1 MNSVKNTNGGKIKK
15 FGGDPDH
22 VTLGGDSAGAGAIT
36 LLLSAFNS
44 GDRVSNLFHA
54 AVAESQ
60 SFGAQ
65 ATVSESQF
73 AYDNLT
79 ERTGCSN
86 AINTFHCLR
95 DLSLDVLQQENYN
108 IPFPG
113 ASIAPLYMYSPT
125 IDNELIPDYTY
136 KLFSQDKFLKVPVIF
151 GDDTNEGTIFA
162 PYNTSTVD
170 EADAF
175 LQANFPTIKNKQL
188 VEINSMYMSE
198 PDNPVYPNAGE
209 YWQGLANA
217 YGEMRYICPGMYL
230 SSAYNNDKQTAKA
243 NWNYHYAVTD
253 DGAENSGYGTQHTI
267 EVNAIWGPE
276 YVSSPAPASY
286 STNNSAIIPV
296 MQGYWTSFIR
306 SYNPNT
312 HRARGSPEWNT
323 WGDESN
329 RIYIRTGETKM
340 ETVPDAQ
347 SKRCKYLQSIA
358 VTLDQ

>member
-1 MNSVKNTNGGKIKK
+1 MRTSESVDERTK

-22 VTLGGDSAGAGAIT
+22 VTIGGDSAGAGAIT
-36 LLLSAFNS
+36 LLLSAYGGS
-44 GDRVSNLFHA
+44 DKLGNLFHA

-65 ATVSESQF
+65 ATVAESQF

-79 ERTGCSN
+79 ERTGCSV
-86 AINTFHCLR
+86 AHDTFACLR
-95 DLSLDVLQQENYN
+95 DLEFDVLQEQNYN

-113 ASIAPLYMYSPT
+113 ASIPPLYMYSPT
-125 IDNELIPDYTY
+125 IDNDLVSDYTY
-136 KLFSQDKFLKVPVIF
+136 SLFSKGKFRKVPVIF

-162 PYNTSTVD
+162 PFNTSSVD
-170 EADAF
+170 DADEF
-175 LQANFPTIKNKQL
+175 LQANFPTVKNKQL
-188 VEINSMYMSE
+188 VEINSMYMAQ
-198 PDNPVYPNAGE
+198 PDDPVYPGAGE
-209 YWQGLANA
+209 YWQGLSNA

-230 SSAYNNDKQTAKA
+230 SSAYNDDDDTAKS

-253 DGAENSGYGTQHTI
+253 WGAEHSGYGTQHTI

-276 YVSSPAPASY
+276 YVSAPAPASY
-286 STNNSAIIPV
+286 STNNSAIVPV

-306 SYNPNT
+306 SFNPNT

-323 WGDESN
+323 WGDEQN

-358 VTLDQ
+358 VALDQ